1 LKDEIKI
8 LEYSITEAIEARK
21 VLIND
26 LLGSSNIPKSVSE
39 IKELQES
46 INYIR
51 ELRVAI
57 MEEARIAKSKNK
69 PSKLTPLV
77 HVTD

>member
-1 LKDEIKI
+1 MKDEIKI